1 MTKKAIY
8 RQKDGCYKVN
18 SIEEG
23 KANIFNSILIL
34 SNLWS
39 EIFKCFKFILTD
51 WL

>member
-1 MTKKAIY
+1 MTVNDKKAIY

-34 SNLWS
+34 SNL
-39 EIFKCFKFILTD
+39 
-51 WL
+51 